1 VLARHGR
8 RHLHPFGRA
17 DKAADFDHMAE
28 HFHADEGIHL
38 NRSLQESIGVIL
50 PGLSKDGR
58 QNGVVSHKKRSPK
71 AKKPAFQRRRAWEI
85 KLDAAAAARHQ
96 QGGVAQPARSA

>member
-1 VLARHGR
+1 LLFEVHHMLARHRR
-8 RHLHPFGRA
+8 RHLHALGRA

-38 NRSLQESIGVIL
+38 NRSLQELINAIL

-58 QNGVVSHKKRSPK
+58 QTVP
-71 AKKPAFQRRRAWEI
+71 
-85 KLDAAAAARHQ
+85 
-96 QGGVAQPARSA
+96 SASLEK